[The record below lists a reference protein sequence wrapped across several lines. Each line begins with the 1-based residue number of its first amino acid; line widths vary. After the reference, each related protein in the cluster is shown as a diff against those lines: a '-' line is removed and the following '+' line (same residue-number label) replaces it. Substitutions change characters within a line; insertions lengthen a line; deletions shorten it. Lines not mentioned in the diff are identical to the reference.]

1 MDDDDDG
8 SGVDHDNYDDE
19 DDDDDEGQ
27 ACPSLGGASLGRL
40 PGPTHPTQELQPGGD
55 DDHDDRDVK
64 DDESVNIEDDIM
76 LLLILMEV
84 TRGFDDV
91 DASSPWSTMDFWWF
105 AIILMA
111 IDDDD

>member
-1 MDDDDDG
+1 M
-8 SGVDHDNYDDE
+8 
-19 DDDDDEGQ
+19 
-27 ACPSLGGASLGRL
+27 R
-40 PGPTHPTQELQPGGD
+40 
-55 DDHDDRDVK
+55 
-64 DDESVNIEDDIM
+64 DESVNIEDDIM